1 MSILLHESQ
10 IFSPIDCVAYYAKV
24 DGICIES
31 HENYQKRSFRN
42 RYHILTSQGIEILS
56 IPLQKGKNMQ
66 TSIKEVRIFYDDS
79 WPTKHLQTIKSAYGK
94 SPFFEYYYSEIEK
107 ILLKKHN
114 FLFDLNVSSTEFI
127 LEKLKV
133 NKNLIFTD
141 EYQKVPS
148 NDTIISWSPGLK
160 ANSNSYT
167 QVWSDRF
174 KFIPHLSFLDLLFCT
189 GPGAIQ
195 YLSNDY

>member
-1 MSILLHESQ
+1 MLVLLHECH
-10 IFSPIDCVAYYAKV
+10 IFSPINCVAFYPKV
-24 DGICIES
+24 DSICIEK

-42 RYHILTSQGIEILS
+42 RYQILTSQGVETLS
-56 IPLQKGKNMQ
+56 IPLQKGKNHQ
-66 TSIKEVRIFYDDS
+66 APIQDVRISYDEP
-79 WPTKHLQTIKSAYGK
+79 WQNKHLHSIKSAYGK
-94 SPFFEYYYSEIEK
+94 SPFFEYYYSDIEK
-107 ILLKKHN
+107 ILLKKPS

-133 NKNLIFTD
+133 NINLIFTD

-148 NDTIISWSPGLK
+148 NDTVISWSPGLK

-189 GPGAIQ
+189 GPEAIQ
-195 YLSNDY
+195 YLLSD